1 MTQSGSSL
9 SELDDNALSAEF
21 LQAWEALREGL
32 SALHDALA
40 AETDRPAWAWRSNN
54 PHRAAAD
61 IVSRVFYDDD
71 QPAREVHMQ
80 PALVGASEECLR
92 LTQMTNA
99 RRLRVKRALMAL
111 DRRVHRAVNPLT
123 GRQRRKRLGDVVLEQ
138 HGLARLH
145 RVQVYRSLHVL
156 DERPETVGFVWAQTR
171 RVQRISVEALRERI
185 RGLLKNPPQAEFA
198 RKDLDLLTSLRAQE
212 WLALVEAQP
221 MHVRA
226 NVTWRRA
233 DGSGYIRRMTSATLP
248 LLYPAKA
255 GEPLPRLKPLPQ
267 EPTPRGRTA
276 RTDRKLETE
285 PFLST
290 LQVYRYRRR

>member
-1 MTQSGSSL
+1 MTQPGPSL

-21 LQAWEALREGL
+21 LQAWEALRQAL
-32 SALHDALA
+32 SALHEALA
-40 AETDRPAWAWRSNN
+40 SETDHPGWAWRSNN
-54 PHRAAAD
+54 PHGAAAD

-80 PALVGASEECLR
+80 PALIGASEECLR
-92 LTQMTNA
+92 LTHLTNA

-123 GRQRRKRLGDVVLEQ
+123 GRQRRNRLGDVVLEQ

-145 RVQVYRSLHVL
+145 RVQVYRSVHVL
-156 DERPETVGFVWAQTR
+156 DGRPEAVGFVWAQTR
-171 RVQRISVEALRERI
+171 RVQRISVQDLRERI
-185 RGLLKNPPQAEFA
+185 RRLLKNPPQAEFA
-198 RKDLDLLTSLRAQE
+198 RNDLDLLTGLPADE

-226 NVTWRRA
+226 NVTWRRN
-233 DGSGYIRRMTSATLP
+233 DGPGHIRRMTSATLP

-255 GEPLPRLKPLPQ
+255 GEPLPRLKPLPE

-276 RTDRKLETE
+276 RTDRKLEAA

-290 LQVYRYRRR
+290 LQAYRYRRR